1 MARSV
6 RIEYGGAF
14 YHVMARGNRRGAI
27 FLDDDD
33 RRFFLQALSEACEKT
48 GWRVHAWVLMGN
60 HYHLFIETPEA
71 NLVEGMKW
79 LQNTVTRRFNIRH
92 RQWGRLFGDRYKAVI
107 VEGELPAYYET
118 LINYIH
124 LNPGR
129 AGLVNVKK
137 GESILD
143 YPWSS
148 VAGGYAVPPG
158 KRAKWLAAET
168 GMRLL
173 GFADTAA
180 GRRELVSYLDRRI
193 LEEGKRS
200 GEVTLAEA
208 VDRRMSDLKRGW
220 YWGRQEF
227 GEKMLKLGQK
237 LISKGKSRGYRRSP
251 QKLEHG
257 EREADRLLKEG
268 LKAAALQESR
278 LAELKGSD
286 PRKVALGMLIWK
298 TTTVSQEWIA
308 RRLQMKSA
316 ANVSQLLSRT
326 RPSKNNEKLPLALCE
341 FIANQS
347 S

>member
-1 MARSV
+1 V

-14 YHVMARGNRRGAI
+14 YHVMARGNRREAI
-27 FLDDDD
+27 FLDNDD
-33 RRFFLQALSEACEKT
+33 RRFFLQALSEVCEKT

-92 RQWGRLFGDRYKAVI
+92 RQWGRLFGDRYTAVI

-118 LINYIH
+118 LMNYIH

-129 AGLVNVKK
+129 AGLVNVEK

-148 VAGGYAVPPG
+148 VAGGYALPPG
-158 KRAKWLAAET
+158 KRAKWLAAEM
-168 GMRLL
+168 GMRVL

-193 LEEGKRS
+193 LEEGERS
-200 GEVTLAEA
+200 GEVTLAGE
-208 VDRRMSDLKRGW
+208 VDRRMIDLKRGW

-227 GEKMLKLGQK
+227 AEKMLKLGQN
-237 LISKGKSRGYRRSP
+237 LISKGKSREYRRSP
-251 QKLEHG
+251 QKLEQG
-257 EREADRLLKEG
+257 EREAERLVKEG
-268 LKAAALQESR
+268 LQTAELPESK

-326 RPSKNNEKLPLALCE
+326 RSGKNNEKLPLALCE
-341 FIANQS
+341 FIANES

>member
-1 MARSV
+1 M
-6 RIEYGGAF
+6 
-14 YHVMARGNRRGAI
+14 
-27 FLDDDD
+27 
-33 RRFFLQALSEACEKT
+33 
-48 GWRVHAWVLMGN
+48 
-60 HYHLFIETPEA
+60 
-71 NLVEGMKW
+71 
-79 LQNTVTRRFNIRH
+79 
-92 RQWGRLFGDRYKAVI
+92 I

-118 LINYIH
+118 LMNYIH
-124 LNPGR
+124 LNPER
-129 AGLVNVKK
+129 AELVNVEK

-148 VAGGYAVPPG
+148 VAGGYAVPLG
-158 KRAKWLAAET
+158 KRAKGLAAEM
-168 GMRLL
+168 GMRVL

-193 LEEGKRS
+193 LEEGERS
-200 GEVTLAEA
+200 GEVTLAGE
-208 VDRRMSDLKRGW
+208 VDRRMIDLKRGW

-251 QKLEHG
+251 QKLAHG
-257 EREADRLLKEG
+257 EREAERLVKEG
-268 LKAAALQESR
+268 LKAAELPESK

-286 PRKVALGMLIWK
+286 LRKVALGMLIWK

-326 RPSKNNEKLPLALCE
+326 RSGKNNEKLPLALGE